1 VQQPL
6 ENIGPHGNALQNVAK
21 FICAGEILFRQ
32 GGTAAPPLFFV
43 LLIGAARQSHLTSFK
58 TRLLADKRKC

>member
-1 VQQPL
+1 M
-6 ENIGPHGNALQNVAK
+6 AK